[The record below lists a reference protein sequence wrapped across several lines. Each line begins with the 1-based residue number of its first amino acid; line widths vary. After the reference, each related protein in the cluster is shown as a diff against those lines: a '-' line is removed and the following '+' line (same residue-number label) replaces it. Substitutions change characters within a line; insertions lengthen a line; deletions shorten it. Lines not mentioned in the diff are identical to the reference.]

1 MSASCPSLTKGLDG
15 AFIWARR
22 EFLLSTFYCCGAGVG
37 SIVVP
42 FSQVDAFSFSRKCI
56 YVLNSRHVFCCCGY
70 ERGILLW
77 RETLTLKCIRVKALL
92 SFSLKVVAV
101 LLPDDFWWSQRWYHQ
116 ENGAAAMRLCIW
128 FELYIYCR
136 GNIIVCNLDSYRLYP
151 LLFVYLGNNGKGR

>member
-15 AFIWARR
+15 A
-22 EFLLSTFYCCGAGVG
+22 LLYERDVSFCCLHFTAAAGV
-37 SIVVP
+37 VVP
-42 FSQVDAFSFSRKCI
+42 FSQVDAFSFCRKCI

-77 RETLTLKCIRVKALL
+77 RGTLTLKCIWVKARMLL
-92 SFSLKVVAV
+92 SFFLSSAFTWWLLVVTT
-101 LLPDDFWWSQRWYHQ
+101 LISSREWCSCN
-116 ENGAAAMRLCIW
+116 ETIW

-136 GNIIVCNLDSYRLYP
+136 GNIIVCNLDSYRLYL

>member
-15 AFIWARR
+15 A
-22 EFLLSTFYCCGAGVG
+22 LLYERDVSFCCLHFTAAAGV
-37 SIVVP
+37 VVP

-77 RETLTLKCIRVKALL
+77 RRTLTLKCIWVKALHA
-92 SFSLKVVAV
+92 AV
-101 LLPDDFWWSQRWYHQ
+101 IFPRQCFYLMTFGGHNVDIIKREWCSCN
-116 ENGAAAMRLCIW
+116 ETIW

-136 GNIIVCNLDSYRLYP
+136 GNIIVCNLDSYRLGIP
-151 LLFVYLGNNGKGR
+151 ITICISGE

>member
-77 RETLTLKCIRVKALL
+77 RGTLTLKCIWVKALHAAVIFPQQCFYL
-92 SFSLKVVAV
+92 MTFGGHNVDIIKRVVQLQWDYLIWV
-101 LLPDDFWWSQRWYHQ
+101 VYILQRKHYSMQ
-116 ENGAAAMRLCIW
+116 PW
-128 FELYIYCR
+128 FI
-136 GNIIVCNLDSYRLYP
+136 
-151 LLFVYLGNNGKGR
+151 